1 MGILRDARQA
11 VYDWLDENQKVGAGI
26 FKGAVEAAARVVNV
40 ADAVITAPAADLAAA
55 AGTVYVCPKDAA
67 NVVFTTTAL

>member
-1 MGILRDARQA
+1 MGAA
-11 VYDWLDENQKVGAGI
+11 I
-26 FKGAVEAAARVVNV
+26 FKGAVEAAARVSNV

-55 AGTVYVCPKDAA
+55 AGTVYVCPKDAT